1 MKKRIYFKNFE
12 NYKRGLMVSHHYEWE
27 TFYNSEEE
35 LELTGFALIWARNP
49 YGTHNLVLCAWD
61 DELEEWFA
69 IRHGTIAS
77 LKFLWEH
84 DYPLY
89 KKGVRFLTK
98 YGEKKDFR
106 GFCECEEET
115 TKIVVPKSPDKD
127 ISYED
132 DISVDEIIV
141 DDVEALLRFGIIPED
156 VA

>member
-27 TFYNSEEE
+27 TFYNSHYEEE
-35 LELTGFALIWARNP
+35 LELIGFALIWARNP

-69 IRHGTIAS
+69 IRHGTIQS

-89 KKGVRFLTK
+89 KRGVRFLAK
-98 YGEKKDFR
+98 FGKIKGFR
-106 GFCECEEET
+106 GFCEEET
-115 TKIVVPKSPDKD
+115 TEIVVPKSPDKD
-127 ISYED
+127 ISYISYED

-141 DDVEALLRFGIIPED
+141 DED
-156 VA
+156 NSN